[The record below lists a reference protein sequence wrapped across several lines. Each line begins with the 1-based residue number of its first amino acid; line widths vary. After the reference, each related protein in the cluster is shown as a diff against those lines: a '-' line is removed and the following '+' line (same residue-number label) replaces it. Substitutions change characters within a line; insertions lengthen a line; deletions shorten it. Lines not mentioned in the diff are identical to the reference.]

1 MRRQLLHPAV
11 AAALAAR
18 ARRPH
23 AAAIPLYLPAHD
35 ERFGAP
41 PSPADDDDD
50 EAAVDATVSTSG
62 EEDDDGYL

>member
-41 PSPADDDDD
+41 PPPADDD

>member
-11 AAALAAR
+11 AAAVAAR

-41 PSPADDDDD
+41 PPPADDDD
-50 EAAVDATVSTSG
+50 EAAVDATLSTSG